1 MNTLLRVGSAATL
14 SLVML
19 GLVGCRSSKSNTST
33 YTGLMSGRGNIPP
46 AYVEV
51 KPIPRVIGGAD
62 ASTGISVF
70 DEIGGESG
78 FEVESPILEDEVAP
92 AEVETVDAPKDAAP
106 ATPGHRVLP
115 KVPNGDS
122 VPALATD
129 KSGVRVYVVRG
140 GDTLSRIA
148 AAHGVKTTDMMA
160 ANPTLKSADKIFV
173 GQKLN
178 LPANAKGVS
187 GDAPAA
193 AQKGAAASAPA
204 AAAKSGT
211 HEAIPADGKYTVRA
225 GDSLWTVAR
234 RHGLK
239 SDDIRR
245 WSNLTSDNLLV
256 GQVLILK
263 GEPAAEKAAPAVP
276 ATIPAAPV
284 SDDQPVIPADDVAAP
299 APAIGD
305 PAVED
310 VAKKPFQHLVM
321 SGDTLESIA
330 SYYDD
335 ITVES
340 ILQANPQIKSNA
352 DLKEGME
359 INIILK

>member
-19 GLVGCRSSKSNTST
+19 GLVGCRSSKSDTST

-51 KPIPRVIGGAD
+51 KTIPRVIGGAD

-245 WSNLTSDNLLV
+245 WSNLTSDNLQV

-276 ATIPAAPV
+276 TTIPAAPV
-284 SDDQPVIPADDVAAP
+284 SDDQPVIPADDVA

>member
-19 GLVGCRSSKSNTST
+19 GLVGCRSSKSDTST

-78 FEVESPILEDEVAP
+78 FEVESPILEDEVAT

-148 AAHGVKTTDMMA
+148 AAHGVKTADMMA

-193 AQKGAAASAPA
+193 AQKEAAASAPA
-204 AAAKSGT
+204 AAAKSGA

-245 WSNLTSDNLLV
+245 WSNLTSDNLQV

-284 SDDQPVIPADDVAAP
+284 SDDQPVIPADDVA

>member
-19 GLVGCRSSKSNTST
+19 GLVGCRSSKSDTST

-92 AEVETVDAPKDAAP
+92 AEVETVDVPKDAAP

-245 WSNLTSDNLLV
+245 WSNLTSDNLQV

-299 APAIGD
+299 AIGD
-305 PAVED
+305 LAVED

>member
-1 MNTLLRVGSAATL
+1 MNTLLRVGSATTL

-19 GLVGCRSSKSNTST
+19 GLVGCRSSKSDTST

-92 AEVETVDAPKDAAP
+92 AEVEAVDAPKDAAP

-148 AAHGVKTTDMMA
+148 AAHGVKTADMMA
-160 ANPTLKSADKIFV
+160 VNPTLKSADKIFV

-204 AAAKSGT
+204 AAAKSGA

-245 WSNLTSDNLLV
+245 WSNLTSDNLQV

-284 SDDQPVIPADDVAAP
+284 SDDQPVIPADDVA

>member
-19 GLVGCRSSKSNTST
+19 GLVGCRSSKSDTST

-148 AAHGVKTTDMMA
+148 AAHGVKTADMMA
-160 ANPTLKSADKIFV
+160 VNPTLKSADKIFV

-204 AAAKSGT
+204 AAAKSGA
-211 HEAIPADGKYTVRA
+211 HEPIPADGKYTVRA

-245 WSNLTSDNLLV
+245 WSNLTSDNLQV

-299 APAIGD
+299 AIGD
-305 PAVED
+305 PAAED

>member
-19 GLVGCRSSKSNTST
+19 GLVGCRSSKSDTST

-148 AAHGVKTTDMMA
+148 AAHGVKTADMMA
-160 ANPTLKSADKIFV
+160 VNPTLKSADKIFV

-193 AQKGAAASAPA
+193 AQKEATASAPA
-204 AAAKSGT
+204 AAAKSGA

-245 WSNLTSDNLLV
+245 WSNLTSDNLQV

-284 SDDQPVIPADDVAAP
+284 SDDQPVIPADDVV

>member
-19 GLVGCRSSKSNTST
+19 GLVGCRSSKSDTST

-148 AAHGVKTTDMMA
+148 AAHGVKTADMMA
-160 ANPTLKSADKIFV
+160 VNPTLKSADKIFV

-204 AAAKSGT
+204 AAAKSGA

-245 WSNLTSDNLLV
+245 WSNLTSDNLQV

-284 SDDQPVIPADDVAAP
+284 SDDQPMIPADDVA

>member
-19 GLVGCRSSKSNTST
+19 GLVGCRSSKSDTST

-70 DEIGGESG
+70 DEIGSESG

-148 AAHGVKTTDMMA
+148 AAHGVKTADMMA
-160 ANPTLKSADKIFV
+160 VNPTLKSADKIFV

-193 AQKGAAASAPA
+193 AQKEATASAPA
-204 AAAKSGT
+204 AAAKSGA

-245 WSNLTSDNLLV
+245 WSNLTSDNLQV

-284 SDDQPVIPADDVAAP
+284 SDDQPVIPADDVA

>member
-19 GLVGCRSSKSNTST
+19 GLVGCRSNKSDTST

-78 FEVESPILEDEVAP
+78 FEVESPILEDEVAS

-148 AAHGVKTTDMMA
+148 AAHGVKTTDMMT

-204 AAAKSGT
+204 AVAKSGT

-245 WSNLTSDNLLV
+245 WSNLTSDNLQV

-284 SDDQPVIPADDVAAP
+284 SDDQPVIPADDVA

>member
-1 MNTLLRVGSAATL
+1 MNTLLRVGSATTL

-19 GLVGCRSSKSNTST
+19 GLVGCRSSKSDTST

-148 AAHGVKTTDMMA
+148 AAHGVKTADMMA
-160 ANPTLKSADKIFV
+160 VNPTLKSADKIFV

-193 AQKGAAASAPA
+193 AQKGAAASTPA
-204 AAAKSGT
+204 AAAKSGA

-245 WSNLTSDNLLV
+245 WSNLTSDNLQV

-284 SDDQPVIPADDVAAP
+284 SDDQPVIPADDVA

>member
-19 GLVGCRSSKSNTST
+19 GLVGCRSSKSDTST

-92 AEVETVDAPKDAAP
+92 AEVETVDVPKDAAP

-204 AAAKSGT
+204 AAAKSGA

-245 WSNLTSDNLLV
+245 WSNLTSDNLQV

-299 APAIGD
+299 AIGE

>member
-1 MNTLLRVGSAATL
+1 MNTLLRVVSAATL

-19 GLVGCRSSKSNTST
+19 GLVGCRSSKSDTST

-78 FEVESPILEDEVAP
+78 FEVESPILEDEIAP

-106 ATPGHRVLP
+106 AIPGHRVLP

-148 AAHGVKTTDMMA
+148 AAHGVKTADMMA
-160 ANPTLKSADKIFV
+160 VNPTLKSADKIFV

-204 AAAKSGT
+204 AAAKSGA

-245 WSNLTSDNLLV
+245 WSNLTSDNLQV

-284 SDDQPVIPADDVAAP
+284 SDDQPVIPADDVA

>member
-19 GLVGCRSSKSNTST
+19 GLVGCRSSKSDTST

-78 FEVESPILEDEVAP
+78 FEVESSILEDEVAP

-187 GDAPAA
+187 GDAPAT

-245 WSNLTSDNLLV
+245 WSNLTSDNLQV

-284 SDDQPVIPADDVAAP
+284 SDDQPVIPADDVA

>member
-1 MNTLLRVGSAATL
+1 MNTLLRVGSATTL

-19 GLVGCRSSKSNTST
+19 GLVACRSSKSDTST

-148 AAHGVKTTDMMA
+148 AAHGVKTADMMA
-160 ANPTLKSADKIFV
+160 VNPTLKSADKIFV

-204 AAAKSGT
+204 AAAKSGA

-245 WSNLTSDNLLV
+245 WSNLTSDNLQV

-284 SDDQPVIPADDVAAP
+284 SDDQPVIPADDVA

>member
-51 KPIPRVIGGAD
+51 KPIPRVIGVAD

-122 VPALATD
+122 VPALTTD

-148 AAHGVKTTDMMA
+148 AAHEVKTTDMMA

-245 WSNLTSDNLLV
+245 WSNLTSDNLQV

-284 SDDQPVIPADDVAAP
+284 SDDQPVIPADDVA

>member
-19 GLVGCRSSKSNTST
+19 GLVGCRSSKSDTST

-78 FEVESPILEDEVAP
+78 FDVESPILEDEVAP

-187 GDAPAA
+187 GDAPAP

-204 AAAKSGT
+204 AVAKSGT

-245 WSNLTSDNLLV
+245 WSNLTSDNLQV

-284 SDDQPVIPADDVAAP
+284 SDDQPVIPADDVA

>member
-1 MNTLLRVGSAATL
+1 MREPSTLHRPII
-14 SLVML
+14 
-19 GLVGCRSSKSNTST
+19 CST
-33 YTGLMSGRGNIPP
+33 KLCG
-46 AYVEV
+46 
-51 KPIPRVIGGAD
+51 
-62 ASTGISVF
+62 
-70 DEIGGESG
+70 
-78 FEVESPILEDEVAP
+78 
-92 AEVETVDAPKDAAP
+92 
-106 ATPGHRVLP
+106 
-115 KVPNGDS
+115 
-122 VPALATD
+122 
-129 KSGVRVYVVRG
+129 
-140 GDTLSRIA
+140 
-148 AAHGVKTTDMMA
+148 
-160 ANPTLKSADKIFV
+160 KSAT
-173 GQKLN
+173 
-178 LPANAKGVS
+178 S
-187 GDAPAA
+187 S
-193 AQKGAAASAPA
+193 ASAPA

-245 WSNLTSDNLLV
+245 WSNLTSDNLQV

-276 ATIPAAPV
+276 ATIPATPV
-284 SDDQPVIPADDVAAP
+284 SDDQPVIPADDVA

>member
-1 MNTLLRVGSAATL
+1 
-14 SLVML
+14 
-19 GLVGCRSSKSNTST
+19 
-33 YTGLMSGRGNIPP
+33 
-46 AYVEV
+46 
-51 KPIPRVIGGAD
+51 
-62 ASTGISVF
+62 
-70 DEIGGESG
+70 
-78 FEVESPILEDEVAP
+78 
-92 AEVETVDAPKDAAP
+92 
-106 ATPGHRVLP
+106 
-115 KVPNGDS
+115 
-122 VPALATD
+122 
-129 KSGVRVYVVRG
+129 
-140 GDTLSRIA
+140 
-148 AAHGVKTTDMMA
+148 MMA

-245 WSNLTSDNLLV
+245 WSNLTSDNLQV

-284 SDDQPVIPADDVAAP
+284 SDDQPVIPADDVA

>member
-19 GLVGCRSSKSNTST
+19 GLVGCRSSKSDTST

-148 AAHGVKTTDMMA
+148 SAHGVKTADMMA

-193 AQKGAAASAPA
+193 AQKEATASVPA
-204 AAAKSGT
+204 AAAKSGA

-245 WSNLTSDNLLV
+245 WSNLTSDNLQV

-284 SDDQPVIPADDVAAP
+284 SDDQPVIPADDVA

>member
-1 MNTLLRVGSAATL
+1 MNTLLRVGSATTL

-19 GLVGCRSSKSNTST
+19 GLVGCRSSKSDTST

-148 AAHGVKTTDMMA
+148 AAHGVKTADMMA
-160 ANPTLKSADKIFV
+160 VNPTLKSADKIFV

-204 AAAKSGT
+204 AAAKSGA

-245 WSNLTSDNLLV
+245 WSNLTSDNLQV

-284 SDDQPVIPADDVAAP
+284 SDDQPVIPADDVA

>member
-19 GLVGCRSSKSNTST
+19 GLVGCRSSKSDTST

-178 LPANAKGVS
+178 LPANAKGIS

-245 WSNLTSDNLLV
+245 WSNLTSDNLQV

-284 SDDQPVIPADDVAAP
+284 SDDQPVIPADDVA

>member
-1 MNTLLRVGSAATL
+1 MNTLLRVGSAAII

-19 GLVGCRSSKSNTST
+19 GLVGCRSSKSDTST

-193 AQKGAAASAPA
+193 AHKGAAASAPA

-245 WSNLTSDNLLV
+245 WSNLTSDNLQV

-263 GEPAAEKAAPAVP
+263 GEPAAEKAASAVP

-284 SDDQPVIPADDVAAP
+284 SDDQPVIPADDVA

>member
-187 GDAPAA
+187 RRAPPPAPPRLPPSPEPTRPSPPTA
-193 AQKGAAASAPA
+193 NTPSAPA
-204 AAAKSGT
+204 
-211 HEAIPADGKYTVRA
+211 
-225 GDSLWTVAR
+225 
-234 RHGLK
+234 
-239 SDDIRR
+239 IRF
-245 WSNLTSDNLLV
+245 
-256 GQVLILK
+256 GQL
-263 GEPAAEKAAPAVP
+263 PAATGSRAMTSAAGAISPP
-276 ATIPAAPV
+276 TISR
-284 SDDQPVIPADDVAAP
+284 SDR
-299 APAIGD
+299 
-305 PAVED
+305 
-310 VAKKPFQHLVM
+310 
-321 SGDTLESIA
+321 SS
-330 SYYDD
+330 S
-335 ITVES
+335 
-340 ILQANPQIKSNA
+340 
-352 DLKEGME
+352 
-359 INIILK
+359 

>member
-1 MNTLLRVGSAATL
+1 MNTLLRVGSATTL

-193 AQKGAAASAPA
+193 AQKGAAASAPV
-204 AAAKSGT
+204 AAAKSGA

-245 WSNLTSDNLLV
+245 WSNLTSDNLQV

-284 SDDQPVIPADDVAAP
+284 SDDQPVIPADEVA

>member
-14 SLVML
+14 SLVIL

-78 FEVESPILEDEVAP
+78 FEVESPILEDDVAP

-148 AAHGVKTTDMMA
+148 AAHEVKTTDMMA

-245 WSNLTSDNLLV
+245 WSNLTSDNLQV

-299 APAIGD
+299 AIGE

>member
-1 MNTLLRVGSAATL
+1 MNTLLRVVSAATL

-19 GLVGCRSSKSNTST
+19 GLVGCRSSKSDTST

-106 ATPGHRVLP
+106 AIPGHRVLP

-148 AAHGVKTTDMMA
+148 AAHGVKTADMMA
-160 ANPTLKSADKIFV
+160 VNPTLKSADKIFV

-178 LPANAKGVS
+178 LPANAKGAS

-204 AAAKSGT
+204 AAAKSGA
-211 HEAIPADGKYTVRA
+211 HEPIPADGKYTVRA

-245 WSNLTSDNLLV
+245 WSNLTSDNLQV
-256 GQVLILK
+256 GQILILK

-284 SDDQPVIPADDVAAP
+284 SDDQPVIPADDVA

>member
-19 GLVGCRSSKSNTST
+19 GLVGCRSNKSDTST

-78 FEVESPILEDEVAP
+78 FEVESPILEDEVAT

-148 AAHGVKTTDMMA
+148 AAHGVKTTDMMT

-245 WSNLTSDNLLV
+245 WSNLTSDNLQV

-284 SDDQPVIPADDVAAP
+284 SDDQPVIPADDVA

>member
-19 GLVGCRSSKSNTST
+19 GLVGCRSSKSDTST

-160 ANPTLKSADKIFV
+160 VNPTLKSADKIFV

-193 AQKGAAASAPA
+193 AQKEAAASAPA
-204 AAAKSGT
+204 AAAKSGA

-245 WSNLTSDNLLV
+245 WSNLTSDNLQV

-284 SDDQPVIPADDVAAP
+284 SDDQPVIPADDVA

>member
-19 GLVGCRSSKSNTST
+19 GLVGCRSSKSDTST

-204 AAAKSGT
+204 AATKSET

-245 WSNLTSDNLLV
+245 WSNLTSDNLQV

-284 SDDQPVIPADDVAAP
+284 SDDQPVIPADDVA

>member
-19 GLVGCRSSKSNTST
+19 GLVGCRSSKSDTST

-78 FEVESPILEDEVAP
+78 FDVESPILEDEVAP

-211 HEAIPADGKYTVRA
+211 HEAISADGKYTVRA

-245 WSNLTSDNLLV
+245 WSNLTSDNLQV

-284 SDDQPVIPADDVAAP
+284 SDDQPVIPADDVA

>member
-33 YTGLMSGRGNIPP
+33 YTGLMSSRGNIPP

-106 ATPGHRVLP
+106 ATPGHRALP

-245 WSNLTSDNLLV
+245 WSNLTSDNLQV

-299 APAIGD
+299 AIGE

>member
-148 AAHGVKTTDMMA
+148 AAHGVKTADMMA
-160 ANPTLKSADKIFV
+160 VNPTLKSADKIFV

-187 GDAPAA
+187 GDAPAP

-204 AAAKSGT
+204 AVAKSGT

-245 WSNLTSDNLLV
+245 WSNLTSDNLQV

-284 SDDQPVIPADDVAAP
+284 SDDQPVIPADDVA

>member
-33 YTGLMSGRGNIPP
+33 YP

-245 WSNLTSDNLLV
+245 WSNLTSDNLQV

-284 SDDQPVIPADDVAAP
+284 SDDQPVIPADDVA

>member
-19 GLVGCRSSKSNTST
+19 GLVGCRSSKSDTST

-148 AAHGVKTTDMMA
+148 AAHGVKTADMMA
-160 ANPTLKSADKIFV
+160 VNPTLKSADKIFV

-193 AQKGAAASAPA
+193 AQKEATASAPA
-204 AAAKSGT
+204 AAAKSGA

-245 WSNLTSDNLLV
+245 WSNLTSDNLQV

-284 SDDQPVIPADDVAAP
+284 SDDQPVIPVDDVA

>member
-1 MNTLLRVGSAATL
+1 MNTLLRVGSATTL

-19 GLVGCRSSKSNTST
+19 GLVGCRSSKSDTST

-148 AAHGVKTTDMMA
+148 AAHGVKTADMMA
-160 ANPTLKSADKIFV
+160 VNPTLKSADKIFV

-193 AQKGAAASAPA
+193 AQKGAAASASA
-204 AAAKSGT
+204 AAAKSGA

-245 WSNLTSDNLLV
+245 WSNLTSDNLQV

-284 SDDQPVIPADDVAAP
+284 SDDQPVIPADDVA

>member
-1 MNTLLRVGSAATL
+1 MNTLLRVGSATTL

-19 GLVGCRSSKSNTST
+19 GLVGCRSSKSDTST

-148 AAHGVKTTDMMA
+148 AAHGVKTADMMA
-160 ANPTLKSADKIFV
+160 VNPTLKSADKIFV
-173 GQKLN
+173 GQNLN

-204 AAAKSGT
+204 AAAKSGA

-245 WSNLTSDNLLV
+245 WSNLTSDNLQV

-284 SDDQPVIPADDVAAP
+284 SDDQPVIPADDVA

>member
-19 GLVGCRSSKSNTST
+19 GLVGCRSSKSDTST

-245 WSNLTSDNLLV
+245 WSNLTSDNLQV

-276 ATIPAAPV
+276 VTIPAAPV

-299 APAIGD
+299 AIGA

>member
-19 GLVGCRSSKSNTST
+19 GLVGCRSSKSDTST

-148 AAHGVKTTDMMA
+148 AAHGVKTADMMA
-160 ANPTLKSADKIFV
+160 VNPTLKSADKIFV

-204 AAAKSGT
+204 AAAKSGA

-245 WSNLTSDNLLV
+245 WSNLTSDNLQV

-284 SDDQPVIPADDVAAP
+284 SDDQPVIPADDVA